1 MNLRTAICVFKFLRN
16 RILECCNCD
25 LLIIPF
31 TFKRRANQ
39 LTAYL
44 SSLPLSFLLRFF
56 PFRDTFFLFN
66 FHFWCQRTW
75 DLKKA
80 MESDWL
86 LSSRKK
92 ILGSQKHGT
101 VPRANNLQEPSKT
114 YGINRLYE
122 NKALSEKSYTST
134 GWHLSFEEPC
144 VTVYGSLRDRR
155 SKSKRKGNWV

>member
-31 TFKRRANQ
+31 TFKRRVNQ

-80 MESDWL
+80 MESEWL

-92 ILGSQKHGT
+92 ILGSLKHGT

-114 YGINRLYE
+114 YGINSVRE
-122 NKALSEKSYTST
+122 VTQ
-134 GWHLSFEEPC
+134 SFGPIPQID
-144 VTVYGSLRDRR
+144 GFR
-155 SKSKRKGNWV
+155 SIFHFIVAIVIAMNLLI